1 MSDQHVS
8 RRSRG
13 RKASLAVFLLTMI
26 GGLAHAVVTGEV
38 PVRAADTAAP
48 DLLLTSGSHLARMRD
63 RVRAGDPALGQT
75 VARLRAEADEA
86 LKRGPFSVVHKTALP
101 AGADPHDYRSL
112 GPYWWPDPAKPDG
125 LPWIR
130 KDGERNPQTATEA
143 SDSRRHGDMRGA
155 VSTLALA
162 YYLTGHA
169 PYAERAAH
177 LLRTWYL
184 DPKTRMNPHLQYG
197 QAIPGIN
204 AGRGIGIIETA
215 RLAHLLDRVEL
226 LSGSPAWTP
235 DDRRGLRDWM
245 AAYLEWLLTSSHGQ
259 DEGKATNNHGT
270 WYDVQVAGLALRT
283 GQPDK
288 ARVQLDKVMRARI
301 AAQVQP
307 DGRQPR
313 ELERTRAL
321 AYSLFNLE
329 AFLCAA
335 ALGDRVGVDL
345 WSFETKDG
353 RSLRRA
359 LDYLLPYADPSK
371 KWPHAQITPAPW
383 STFARL
389 LQIASVRFGDPRY
402 TEAATRL
409 PPEARDDVEN
419 LLLVENAPPR
429 E

>member
-1 MSDQHVS
+1 MSDLHRS
-8 RRSRG
+8 RRSRVRNAG
-13 RKASLAVFLLTMI
+13 LAVLLLTMM
-26 GGLAHAVVTGEV
+26 G
-38 PVRAADTAAP
+38 AAAQSSPAPPAKAPGTTAP
-48 DLLLTSGSHLARMRD
+48 DLLLSSGSHLAKVRD
-63 RVRAGDPALGQT
+63 RVRAGDAVLGKAVT
-75 VARLRAEADEA
+75 RLRAEADEA

-101 AGADPHDYRSL
+101 KGADPHDYRSL

-162 YYLTGHA
+162 YYLTGHE
-169 PYAERAAH
+169 PYAERAAL

-184 DPKTRMNPHLQYG
+184 DPRTRMNPHLQYG

-204 AGRGIGIIETA
+204 TGRGIGIIETA
-215 RLAHLLDRVEL
+215 RLAHLLDRAEL
-226 LSGSPAWTP
+226 LAGSPAWTAE
-235 DDRRGLRDWM
+235 DRRGLRDWM

-259 DEGKATNNHGT
+259 DEARTTNNHGS

-288 ARVQLDKVMRARI
+288 ARVQLDNVMRARI

-329 AFLCAA
+329 AFMCAA

-345 WSFETKDG
+345 WSFETPDG

-359 LDYLLPYADPSK
+359 LDYLLPYADPST

-402 TEAATRL
+402 AEAAKRL
-409 PPEARDDVEN
+409 PPEARDDTEN
-419 LLLVENAPPR
+419 LLLVETAKP
-429 E
+429 